1 MTNAP
6 SEPHRLPAP
15 NEVFVDDRE
24 DRTEEPGYR
33 GQAVDRALL
42 ALGDGAVDISA
53 MPGRLIVLE
62 GTDGCGR
69 STQIALLREWLE
81 NEGLAVIHS
90 AQKTSR
96 LAGDGIARA
105 QEGHTLGR
113 LTTDLFYATD
123 FADRLENQILPALRA
138 GFVVL
143 TDRYIYS
150 MMARSIVRGADPE
163 WLRDVYSF
171 APKPHLVMYMRIGLG
186 HLTPRVLAG
195 RGFDYWESG
204 MDMLNEDDLYHA
216 FRIYQTK
223 LLAQFDRLAEAHEFH
238 VVDANRGVY
247 PIFQDLAS
255 TVESVVGRMEGA
267 AL

>member
-1 MTNAP
+1 M
-6 SEPHRLPAP
+6 
-15 NEVFVDDRE
+15 
-24 DRTEEPGYR
+24 EEPGYR

-42 ALGDGAVDISA
+42 ALGDGPVDISGL
-53 MPGRLIVLE
+53 PGRLIVLE

-69 STQIALLREWLE
+69 SSQIALLREWLE

-90 AQKTSR
+90 AQKTSH
-96 LAGDGIARA
+96 LAGNGIARA

-150 MMARSIVRGADPE
+150 MMARSMVRGADPA
-163 WLRDVYSF
+163 WLNDVYAF
-171 APKPHLVMYMRIGLG
+171 APKPHLVMYMRIDLE
-186 HLTPRVLAG
+186 HLTPRVLSG

-204 MDMLNEDDLYHA
+204 MDMQNEDDLYHA
-216 FRIYQTK
+216 FRIYQSQ
-223 LLAQFDRLAEAHEFH
+223 LLKQFDAIAATHNFH
-238 VVDANRGVY
+238 VVDANRDVY
-247 PIFQDLAS
+247 PIFCDLSQAI
-255 TVESVVGRMEGA
+255 ERVVGRMEGA
-267 AL
+267 AF

>member
-1 MTNAP
+1 MNDST
-6 SEPHRLPAP
+6 SELLRRQSTLDPDGHA
-15 NEVFVDDRE
+15 VTRE
-24 DRTEEPGYR
+24 LEEPGYR

-42 ALGDGAVDISA
+42 ALGYGPVDISGL
-53 MPGRLIVLE
+53 PGRLIVLE

-69 STQIALLREWLE
+69 SSQIALLHEWLE
-81 NEGLAVIHS
+81 NKGLAVVHS

-113 LTTDLFYATD
+113 ITTDLFYATD

-150 MMARSIVRGADPE
+150 MMARSLVRGADPA
-163 WLRDVYSF
+163 WLNDVYAF
-171 APKPHLVMYMRIGLG
+171 APKPHLVLYLRIDLE
-186 HLTPRVLAG
+186 HLTPRVLTG

-204 MDMLNEDDLYHA
+204 MDMLNEDDLYNA
-216 FRIYQTK
+216 FTIYQTR
-223 LLAQFDRLAEAHEFH
+223 LLKTFDDLAAAHNFH
-238 VVDANRGVY
+238 MIDANRDVY
-247 PIFQDLAS
+247 PIFNDLIHA
-255 TVESVVGRMEGA
+255 VEAVVGRMEGA

>member
-1 MTNAP
+1 MSNNP
-6 SEPHRLPAP
+6 SETLRLHLTSDLASDSGPDAI
-15 NEVFVDDRE
+15 D
-24 DRTEEPGYR
+24 EPGYR

-42 ALGDGAVDISA
+42 ALGDGPVDISTL
-53 MPGRLIVLE
+53 PGRLIVLE

-81 NEGLAVIHS
+81 NEGLAVVHS

-96 LAGDGIARA
+96 LAGEGIARA

-143 TDRYIYS
+143 TDRYVYS
-150 MMARSIVRGADPE
+150 MMARSMVRGADPE
-163 WLRDVYSF
+163 WLNDVYAF
-171 APKPHLVMYMRIGLG
+171 APKPHLVMYMRIGVER
-186 HLTPRVLAG
+186 LTPRVLSG

-204 MDMLNEDDLYHA
+204 MDMLNEDDLYRA
-216 FRIYQTK
+216 FKIYQTK
-223 LLAQFDRLAEAHEFH
+223 LLHQFDLLAERHAFH

-247 PIFQDLAS
+247 SIFRDLSQA
-255 TVESVVGRMEGA
+255 VEQVVGRMEGA